1 MLISLIVATDVN
13 GCIGKNNTIPW
24 KQREDLIRFKN
35 ITTNHVV
42 LMGSKTFDSIGKPL
56 PNRLNIV
63 ITSNPDKYQHYDNV
77 ITFFNIE
84 KAISFTQDRNEKELF
99 VIGGGQIYKKFIELE
114 IIDKIYLTVVFT
126 AINNG
131 DTYVNIPNLIKWN
144 TIQDTIITESDDLN
158 EFRTKFTIYS
168 KN

>member
-1 MLISLIVATDVN
+1 MSSIPPKTETNSDLTCQLDGIISETPP
-13 GCIGKNNTIPW
+13 NT
-24 KQREDLIRFKN
+24 QETS
-35 ITTNHVV
+35 ITAEV
-42 LMGSKTFDSIGKPL
+42 
-56 PNRLNIV
+56 
-63 ITSNPDKYQHYDNV
+63 
-77 ITFFNIE
+77 
-84 KAISFTQDRNEKELF
+84 F
-99 VIGGGQIYKKFIELE
+99 VIGGGQIYKKFIELD

-144 TIQDTIITESDDLN
+144 TIQNTIITESDDLN